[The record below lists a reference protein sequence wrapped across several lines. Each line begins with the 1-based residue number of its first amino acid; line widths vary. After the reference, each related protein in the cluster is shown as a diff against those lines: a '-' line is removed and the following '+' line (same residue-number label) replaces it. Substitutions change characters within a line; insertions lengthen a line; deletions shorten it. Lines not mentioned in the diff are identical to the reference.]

1 MRLFLYYNYR
11 NVLCDTIIYEVIVIE
26 SDSRLSRRQDSS
38 SGLRVQRRHPFFN
51 FIWAIVLVA
60 FATTLTIKSTVLS
73 PKYVAQKVEQ
83 TSVMK
88 SLATE
93 INDDL
98 NGAGVSQN
106 LVTTGMVSTVFK
118 TEVKSLL
125 SGEETTDQ
133 TNQKIEAQFQQLV
146 TNKAKTAGV
155 DNQVSKTLVKTVAN
169 DLAKRFETK
178 IQQKLSAYQNLYFQV
193 NQYNFY
199 LGVASVIL
207 TILMAVISILKHH
220 FWRSL
225 GPALFMAGILIA
237 GLGVT
242 VIINLP
248 SFEASASQ
256 FEAQMMSTVGESSIV
271 TLAFVGVMT
280 GLVGLIVMLG
290 HRVFRKS

>member
-11 NVLCDTIIYEVIVIE
+11 NILCDTIIYEVIVIE

-178 IQQKLSAYQNLYFQV
+178 IQQNCQ
-193 NQYNFY
+193 
-199 LGVASVIL
+199 
-207 TILMAVISILKHH
+207 
-220 FWRSL
+220 
-225 GPALFMAGILIA
+225 LIK
-237 GLGVT
+237 
-242 VIINLP
+242 IYI
-248 SFEASASQ
+248 F
-256 FEAQMMSTVGESSIV
+256 
-271 TLAFVGVMT
+271 
-280 GLVGLIVMLG
+280 
-290 HRVFRKS
+290 K